1 MGVRKK
7 RIAIFASGNGSNFEA
22 IIQAIENQFL
32 NVICVGCV
40 VDKEGAYII
49 ERAQNHHIPVYMCL
63 RKNFLT
69 KIEMEESILKQLKD
83 WEVDTIVCAGYMRI
97 IGSTLL
103 NAYKQNIINIHPSL
117 LPKYRGV
124 DALGQALANHETR
137 LGITVHYVDEGVDT
151 GAIIKQLEF
160 VVSKEESREQIEKK
174 LHTLEHQFYP
184 AVLKELLEEK
194 Q

>member
-1 MGVRKK
+1 MGVK

-22 IIQAIENQFL
+22 IIQSIENKQL
-32 NVICVGCV
+32 NVKCVGCV
-40 VDKEGAYII
+40 VDKENAYAI
-49 ERAQNHHIPVYMCL
+49 ERAHNHTIPVFNCL
-63 RKNFLT
+63 RKEYST
-69 KIEMEESILKQLKD
+69 KIEMEESILTQLKL
-83 WEVDTIVCAGYMRI
+83 WEVDTIVLAGYMRI
-97 IGSTLL
+97 IGHTLL

-124 DALGQALANHETR
+124 DALGQALANHDTL

-151 GAIIKQLEF
+151 GRIIKQLEF
-160 VVSKEESREQIEKK
+160 VVGKDESREEIEKK
-174 LHTLEHQFYP
+174 LHTLEHNFYP